1 VNTAKARYPKK
12 EEGQSRGLPAELKG
26 PLWTARS
33 LSELGPTSIVA
44 TIGEKRASR
53 DGFVKP
59 KVKRYELIKS
69 VLSSPALNNSRAFV
83 PTVESGNQLWQPG
96 CLVPSMPKCSGRPPA
111 IACGLQIPTS
121 SSRWRRISPATARR

>member
-26 PLWTARS
+26 PLWTTRS

-53 DGFVKP
+53 DGFVEP
-59 KVKRYELIKS
+59 KVKRYELTKI
-69 VLSSPALNNSRAFV
+69 VLSSLARNNPRAFV
-83 PTVESGNQLWQPG
+83 PTVESGNQLWQPS
-96 CLVPSMPKCSGRPPA
+96 CLVPSMPRCSGRRLVTA
-111 IACGLQIPTS
+111 YGLPTPTS
-121 SSRWRRISPATARR
+121 SSRWRKISPATARR